1 MMRISTTDA
10 EPTVTTTYE
19 TAQLN
24 QGYWDARTAD
34 LRSAVMAKWIVYL
47 TVDFLN
53 RVDGAFL
60 ASPQR
65 PVTRGSPV
73 SRTESSRVTG
83 VPSAACE
90 RLPVRASR
98 PRHR

>member
-1 MMRISTTDA
+1 MRPVRELCFASGRETESTGATVMRISTTDA

-24 QGYWDARTAD
+24 QRYWDARTAD
-34 LRSAVMAKWIVYL
+34 LRSAVMAEYIVYL

-65 PVTRGSPV
+65 PRCNPGL
-73 SRTESSRVTG
+73 
-83 VPSAACE
+83 CQ
-90 RLPVRASR
+90 
-98 PRHR
+98 